1 MDAREALMSSRTRGV
16 TMGGVRWR
24 RTTPVALV
32 LLVLL
37 STVPLAPH
45 EHLAEPDVQRSIAG
59 DPGVSDVPTWRIGDR
74 WIYAGTFDPTVL
86 VTDTGV
92 DATVGEIQGDTTTE
106 VTGIST
112 QSVDNMSVLAYTLRT
127 SANFDKSGVSLE
139 GFSGNVYIQF
149 TQTEYL
155 RVSDLSPI
163 RSELDMYIRFVP
175 SGISFLEQI
184 LGDITI
190 TTTYS
195 PVNENYDFPLR
206 TDERWT
212 TTTTSYS
219 QWSGPSDYITPFPA
233 PETDTNTTTWVVTD
247 VGKPTNMVGQSIDY
261 GGCNESYE
269 MTSFNS
275 DGVSEG
281 YRWYC
286 PEVRNYAW
294 LHTADDIGLV
304 IDFKL
309 KRYDPVGATGVE
321 PYTNPGSRAD
331 CLEVAPERAI
341 TALNTPLQVWVNA
354 SSSCFSNTGGL
365 QVELHHEAE
374 GFVTT
379 LTTAA
384 NGSAWAV
391 VDIGDALDASA
402 TQLDYASHGLV
413 AKAGNRVGAAT
424 VTLDQYLVGLDVFAD
439 EGAAVILRERCID
452 DACTITQLNALSGFN
467 VLPGDKLDIEV
478 AFNNRGITTSTTTN
492 ARLTMPDGTATN
504 EELPPLQ
511 TYQAYK
517 MYQLWTVPENTSIGP
532 LQIQWEADT
541 GRLNT
546 ADADFQNNLGSIE
559 LFVGRLPTPLAPET
573 IGMTQENIQ
582 INASG
587 SYDEDGGNVSCEFYV
602 PFDDGTRT
610 WDYERI
616 VSPSCVLNYTWI
628 DDGVYPVEIT
638 VEDEERD
645 ETVMILNVTVQNR
658 DPKIEIRSQRTE
670 AKVEYPI
677 TLYAYA
683 NDSDS
688 EKVWPGV
695 VDIYWP
701 GANCKEGYY
710 TRVCTTTSTTEGWK
724 TFTAIGTDD
733 DGAVASATF
742 DVKFTNIRPHSI
754 NVQMIGDDG
763 AITMDAQDTWHVNED
778 QTVLVKGQ
786 AQDSVDDI
794 EALTHTWWPDD
805 AQPSL
810 IRVFDGRTSEFE
822 MTWLEA
828 GLHKMRLEVTDSE
841 GASSGIEERWVSVQ
855 NVPPTIEPIAPVLP
869 VAEGQSIRVSG
880 SSTDTPSDVDTLMR
894 CWDIDP
900 SMDSDDFG
908 SADDDCD
915 VIGDNLTISWNRS
928 GTHKLVYH
936 VTDDDGA
943 HTSEVLE
950 VLVLNTPPIVRTA
963 PFSCVAYQACL
974 LDASGTLDALNDVN
988 DLTVAW
994 DIDITDDSNEDGIP
1008 DNDADLIGKTVTY
1021 TFERD
1026 GVQSVKVMAW
1036 DEDPERPGTK
1046 VLTFA
1051 VLPADRTPLENLGAA
1066 LVGEEANPLAQLGLL
1081 ALMLLLV
1088 ALFARRRNRSETGER
1103 GWDEVSEALTGDLF
1117 ADREEHLRQKQ
1128 PEGPPPDYLFQQAM
1142 QQAPASG
1149 TAPHAGPPLPPS
1161 GLPEGWTMEQWEHY
1175 GQQWLESQ
1183 T

>member
-1 MDAREALMSSRTRGV
+1 MASVLRPI
-16 TMGGVRWR
+16 TMGEGRWH
-24 RTTPVALV
+24 RTLPVALV
-32 LLVLL
+32 LLLLASLLPIQHQVLPEP
-37 STVPLAPH
+37 SVSHTV
-45 EHLAEPDVQRSIAG
+45 AG

-74 WIYAGTFDPTVL
+74 WIYSGTFDPTIL

-92 DATVGEIQGDTTTE
+92 DATVGEIQGDTTSE
-106 VTGIST
+106 VTGITT
-112 QSVDNMSVLAYTLRT
+112 QNVDNMSVVAYTLRT

-139 GFSGNVYIQF
+139 GYTGNVYIQF

-155 RVSDLSPI
+155 RVSDLAPI
-163 RSELDMYIRFVP
+163 RSDLDLYIRFVP

-206 TDERWT
+206 MDERWT
-212 TTTTSYS
+212 TTTTSSS
-219 QWSGPSDYITPFPA
+219 QWSGQSDYITPFPP
-233 PETDTNTTTWVVTD
+233 PETDTNTTTWVVSN
-247 VGKPTNMVGQSIDY
+247 VGKPQNMIGQSIDY

-275 DGVSEG
+275 EGISEG
-281 YRWYC
+281 FRWYC

-294 LHTADDIGLV
+294 LHTNDDIGLT

-331 CLEVAPERAI
+331 CLEVVPERSI
-341 TALNTPLQVWVNA
+341 TALNSPMQVWVNA
-354 SSSCFSNTGGL
+354 SSSCFSNVAGL
-365 QVELHHEAE
+365 QLDLHHEAE
-374 GFVTT
+374 GFLTT

-384 NGSAWAV
+384 NGSAWTELNV
-391 VDIGDALDASA
+391 GDAVDSSA
-402 TQLDYASHGLV
+402 TVLDYASHGLV

-424 VTLDQYLVGLDVFAD
+424 VTLDEYLVGLDVFAEVD
-439 EGAAVILRERCID
+439 AVNMLRTRCIGNV
-452 DACTITQLNALSGFN
+452 CTTTPLNAISGFN
-467 VLPGDKLDIEV
+467 VLPGDYMDIEV
-478 AFNNRGITTSTTTN
+478 SIKNRGITTSVVTD
-492 ARLTMPDGTATN
+492 AQLTLPDGTVTTDQ
-504 EELPPLQ
+504 LPALA
-511 TYQAYK
+511 TYQAHK
-517 MYQLWTVPENTSIGP
+517 MFAYWEVPANTSIGTVE
-532 LQIQWEADT
+532 LLWEADVS
-541 GRLNT
+541 RLNT
-546 ADADFQNNLGSIE
+546 ADADVQNNLGRIE
-559 LFVGRLPTPLAPET
+559 LFVGRLPTPVASEP
-573 IGMTQENIQ
+573 IGLTDVPIH

-587 SYDEDGGNVSCEFYV
+587 SFDEDGGEVSCEFWV

-616 VSPSCVLNYTWI
+616 ASPSCMLNYTWI
-628 DDGVYPVEIT
+628 DDGVYPIEIT

-645 ETVMILNVTVQNR
+645 EAVMILNVTVENR
-658 DPKIEIRSQRTE
+658 APKIEVRSQRTE

-724 TFTAIGTDD
+724 TFTAVGTDD
-733 DGAVASATF
+733 DRATATATF

-754 NVQMIGDDG
+754 NVQMVDDDG
-763 AITMDAQDTWHVNED
+763 PVVMDAQDTWHVSED
-778 QTVLVKGQ
+778 QTVTIKGQ

-794 EALTHTWWPDD
+794 EDLTHTWWPDD

-822 MTWLEA
+822 MVWLEA

-855 NVPPTIEPIAPVLP
+855 NVAPTIEPIASVLP
-869 VAEGQSIRVSG
+869 VAEGQTISVSG
-880 SSTDTPSDVDTLMR
+880 SSSDTASDIDTLVR

-900 SMDSDDFG
+900 SMDSDDIG

-915 VIGDNLTISWNRS
+915 VIGDDLTIAWNRS

-943 HTSEVLE
+943 TTSEVLE
-950 VLVLNTPPIVRTA
+950 VLVLNTPPIVRTGA
-963 PFSCVAYQACL
+963 ISCVAYEACV
-974 LDASGTLDALNDVN
+974 LDASTTLDALTDIN

-994 DIDITDDSNEDGIP
+994 DMDVTVDSNEDGIP
-1008 DNDADLIGKTVTY
+1008 DNDADLIGKTVSY
-1021 TFERD
+1021 IFKQD
-1026 GVQSVKVMAW
+1026 GVQSVKVIAW

-1046 VLTFA
+1046 VVTFA
-1051 VLPADRTPLENLGAA
+1051 VLPADRTPLENLGAS
-1066 LVGEEANPLAQLGLL
+1066 LVGEEANPLAQLSLL
-1081 ALMLLLV
+1081 VLMLLLV
-1088 ALFARRRNRSETGER
+1088 GLFSRRRRQPEATTDA
-1103 GWDEVSEALTGDLF
+1103 WDEVNTSLSADLF
-1117 ADREEHLRQKQ
+1117 TSQEERIQQ
-1128 PEGPPPDYLFQQAM
+1128 RRPEGPPPAYLFQQALE
-1142 QQAPASG
+1142 QAPG
-1149 TAPHAGPPLPPS
+1149 TEPHAGPPLPPD
-1161 GLPEGWTMEQWEHY
+1161 GLPEGWTLEQWEHY
-1175 GQQWLESQ
+1175 GQQYLDSQ
-1183 T
+1183 G

>member
-1 MDAREALMSSRTRGV
+1 MASRTRGH
-16 TMGGVRWR
+16 TMGEGHAPHRL
-24 RTTPVALV
+24 ALFLV
-32 LLVLL
+32 SLLLVNMAPL
-37 STVPLAPH
+37 SHH
-45 EHLAEPDVQRSIAG
+45 EHLADPSIDRSIAG

-92 DATVGEIQGDTTTE
+92 DATVGEIQGDTTSE
-106 VTGIST
+106 VTAITT
-112 QSVDNMSVLAYTLRT
+112 QNVDNMSVLAYTLRT

-139 GFSGNVYIQF
+139 GYSGNVYIQF

-155 RVSDLSPI
+155 RVSDLAPI

-206 TDERWT
+206 IDERWT

-219 QWSGPSDYITPFPA
+219 QWSGQSDYITPFPP

-247 VGKPTNMVGQSIDY
+247 VGKPTNNVGQTIDY

-275 DGVSEG
+275 DGISEG

-309 KRYDPVGATGVE
+309 KRYDPVGSSGVE

-331 CLEVAPERAI
+331 CLEVVPERAI
-341 TALNTPLQVWVNA
+341 TALNTPMQVWVNA
-354 SSSCFSNTGGL
+354 SSSCFSNTAGL
-365 QVELHHEAE
+365 PLELHHEVE
-374 GFVTT
+374 GFVTS

-384 NGSAWAV
+384 NGSAWAM
-391 VDIGDALDASA
+391 VDIGDALDSSA

-413 AKAGNRVGAAT
+413 AKAGNKVGVAT

-439 EGAAVILRERCID
+439 EGAAVILRERCIND
-452 DACTITQLNALSGFN
+452 VCTLTQLNALSGYN

-478 AFNNRGITTSTTTN
+478 AFNNRGITTSAVTD
-492 ARLTMPDGTATN
+492 ARLTTPDGLAIT
-504 EELPPLQ
+504 EELPALQ

-517 MYQLWTVPENTSIGP
+517 MYTMWEVPNGSTIGS

-546 ADADFQNNLGSIE
+546 ADANFQNNIGTIE
-559 LFVGRLPTPLAPET
+559 LFVGRTPTPVATEATGLTREV
-573 IGMTQENIQ
+573 IFV
-582 INASG
+582 NASG
-587 SYDEDGGNVSCEFYV
+587 SYDEDGGEVSCEFYV

-616 VSPSCVLNYTWI
+616 VSPSCTLNYTWT

-645 ETVMILNVTVQNR
+645 TTQMILEVHVENR
-658 DPKIEIRSQRTE
+658 APKIEVRSQRTE

-688 EKVWPGV
+688 EELWPGV

-710 TRVCTTTSTTEGWK
+710 TRTCTTTSNTEGWK
-724 TFTAIGTDD
+724 TFTAVGTDD
-733 DGAVASATF
+733 DRATASATF
-742 DVKFTNIRPHSI
+742 DVKFTNIQPHSI
-754 NVQMIGDDG
+754 NIQMVDDNG
-763 AITMDAQDTWHVNED
+763 PIVMDAQDTWHVEED
-778 QTVLVKGQ
+778 QAVTVKGQ

-794 EALTHTWWPDD
+794 EGLTHTWWPDD

-810 IRVFDGRTSEFE
+810 VRVFDGRTSEFE
-822 MTWLEA
+822 MVWLEA

-841 GASSGIEERWVSVQ
+841 SASSGIEERWVSVQ
-855 NVPPTIEPIAPVLP
+855 NVPPTIEPIAQILP
-869 VAEGQSIRVSG
+869 VAEGESISVSG
-880 SSTDTPSDVDTLMR
+880 SSSDTPSDVETLVR
-894 CWDIDP
+894 CWDVDP
-900 SMDSDDFG
+900 SMDSDDMG

-915 VIGDNLTISWNRS
+915 VEGDNLTISWNRS
-928 GTHKLVYH
+928 GIQKLVYH

-950 VLVLNTPPIVRTA
+950 VMVLNTPPLVRTGE
-963 PFSCVAYQACL
+963 FSCTAYEVCT
-974 LDASGTLDALNDVN
+974 LDASNTIDALNDVN
-988 DLTVAW
+988 DLTVVW
-994 DIDITDDSNEDGIP
+994 DLDVFVDSNEDGIP
-1008 DNDADLIGKTVTY
+1008 DNDADLIGKTVTH
-1021 TFERD
+1021 TFTKD
-1026 GVQSVKVMAW
+1026 GRRSVKIIAW
-1036 DEDPERPGTK
+1036 DENPERPGTK
-1046 VLTFA
+1046 TVSFT
-1051 VLPADRTPLENLGAA
+1051 VLPADRTPVENLAAA
-1066 LVGEEANPLAQLGLL
+1066 LVGEEASPVAQLSLL
-1081 ALMLLLV
+1081 AVMLLLV
-1088 ALFARRRNRSETGER
+1088 LLFSRRKRRTDAAEDWKELA
-1103 GWDEVSEALTGDLF
+1103 DPF
-1117 ADREEHLRQKQ
+1117 ADDSPSEREERARQKR
-1128 PEGPPPDYLFQQAM
+1128 PEGPPPDYLFNDAM
-1142 QQAPASG
+1142 QQLSSTTGAG
-1149 TAPHAGPPLPPS
+1149 QEGPPVPEG
-1161 GLPEGWTMEQWEHY
+1161 GLPEGWTMEQWTYY
-1175 GQQWLESQ
+1175 GQQWLDSQ
-1183 T
+1183 S